1 MRVLLV
7 YFCPQPSLI
16 YCACAGPLGW
26 LLSQMLLL
34 LFYHL
39 DNGSNTCGID
49 FHFANDT
56 EERSRTSSTSSP
68 PADVQ
73 LAGAASAEAAL
84 SADEDPQVDSV
95 SIFDVEEPKSSIPIV
110 NNEILNKLFVKE
122 FKVVSEEGR

>member
-1 MRVLLV
+1 
-7 YFCPQPSLI
+7 
-16 YCACAGPLGW
+16 
-26 LLSQMLLL
+26 MLLL

-39 DNGSNTCGID
+39 DNGSNTCGIY

-122 FKVVSEEGR
+122 FKVMSEVGRWEHSHLVEILSFSKFELT

>member
-1 MRVLLV
+1 
-7 YFCPQPSLI
+7 
-16 YCACAGPLGW
+16 
-26 LLSQMLLL
+26 MLLL

-56 EERSRTSSTSSP
+56 EERSQVSSTSSA
-68 PADVQ
+68 PAVVE

-95 SIFDVEEPKSSIPIV
+95 SILNAEEPESSIPIV

-122 FKVVSEEGR
+122 FKVMSEVGR

>member
-1 MRVLLV
+1 
-7 YFCPQPSLI
+7 
-16 YCACAGPLGW
+16 
-26 LLSQMLLL
+26 MLLL

-39 DNGSNTCGID
+39 DNGSNTCGIY

-95 SIFDVEEPKSSIPIV
+95 SIFNAENQKSNIDKG
-110 NNEILNKLFVKE
+110 ILDKLFVKE
-122 FKVVSEEGR
+122 FKVVSEEGRWKHLHLVEMF